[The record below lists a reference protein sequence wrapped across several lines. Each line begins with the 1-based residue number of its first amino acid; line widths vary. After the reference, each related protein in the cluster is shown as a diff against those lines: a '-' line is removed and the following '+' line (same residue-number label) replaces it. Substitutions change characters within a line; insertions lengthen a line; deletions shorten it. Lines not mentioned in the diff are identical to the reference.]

1 MPTPLRY
8 IMIGGGPDSFMGPVH
23 RRCIG
28 LASSEAPTH
37 AAALTSSTE
46 LVGGVFSRS
55 PEKSAA
61 LAEKLRLDRAAALLD
76 LNSLE
81 AALPEL
87 KPDFAVVITPT
98 PDHYEPVSR
107 LLKAGIPVVCDKP
120 LTGSPAEAEEIVRL
134 SESLDVPVMV
144 TYTYSGYAMVAE
156 ARSRVLSGEL
166 GRIRMVTA
174 EYCQDSLAR
183 KPPEKP
189 GEPRAWRYD
198 TSRAAAF
205 CVEDIGVHLEHL
217 IRHITGQRP
226 CSVSAR
232 LQHFTPG
239 LALED
244 NAFIW
249 ATLDGGVEVSAICS
263 KICVGRHNRICV
275 NVVGDKGA
283 LEWSH
288 ETHER
293 LRLFPVNQPEI
304 TLRRGGPGLCAAAQA
319 RSLVPMEHPQ
329 GYAEAF
335 AALYTD
341 FFADLKARRQGA
353 APKEKPYPTARDGL
367 LGVRF
372 AHACLASNRGNS
384 EVIQI

>member
-1 MPTPLRY
+1 MASPLRY

-23 RRCIG
+23 RRAIG
-28 LASSEAPTH
+28 LAGTA
-37 AAALTSSTE
+37 E
-46 LVGGVFSRS
+46 LIGGVFSRS
-55 PEKSAA
+55 NDKNAA
-61 LAEKLRLDRAAALLD
+61 LAQSLRLDPATAFSD
-76 LNSLE
+76 LGSLE
-81 AALPEL
+81 AALPAL

-98 PDHYEPVSR
+98 PDHYAPVIR
-107 LLKAGIPVVCDKP
+107 LLKAGVPVVCDKP
-120 LTGSPAEAEEIVRL
+120 LAASPAEAEEMVRL
-134 SESLDVPVMV
+134 SESLNVPVMV

-156 ARSRVLSGEL
+156 ARARVHSGEL
-166 GRIRMVTA
+166 GNIRMVTA

-183 KPPEKP
+183 KPPEAP
-189 GEPRAWRYD
+189 GQPRSWRYD

-226 CSVSAR
+226 CEVAAR

-249 ATLDGGVEVSAICS
+249 ATLDGGAEVSATCS
-263 KICVGRHNRICV
+263 KICVGRHNRICI

-288 ETHER
+288 ENHER
-293 LRLFPVNQPEI
+293 LRLFPVNAPEMI
-304 TLRRGGPGLCAAAQA
+304 LRRGGPGLCATAQA

-329 GYAEAF
+329 GYVEAF
-335 AALYTD
+335 SALYTD
-341 FFADLKARRQGA
+341 FFTDLYARAQGQTPA
-353 APKEKPYPTARDGL
+353 NPTYPTARDGL

-372 AHACLASNRGNS
+372 AHACLQSNRNGKS
-384 EVIQI
+384 FIKL